1 MCAVT
6 AAPSFAQESS
16 TPSQESDPVDYE
28 TIRFDKDVVAV
39 RTTDEITLD
48 GLLDEPA
55 WELAEPAI
63 DFIQRQPFPGE
74 PSPERSEVYF
84 LYDEE
89 NLYVG
94 WINFDSRADE
104 IRVNDLREDFAFRGT
119 DSIGIVIDSL
129 HDLRSGFL
137 FGTSPVGARRDSQI
151 SNDSSFNDD
160 WDGDWDVKVTRNSDG
175 WIAEFAIPFAT
186 LRFSGSPTQE
196 WGLNMNRRIMRLNEE
211 SMWTPLPVRYSVN
224 RMSLAGTLSGLEN
237 IRQGRNLKV
246 TPYVT
251 AGFTESTA
259 NMFHW
264 EGKYEGGVDLK
275 YGLTPSL
282 TLDATYNTDFAQ
294 VEVDQQQ
301 VNLSRFSLFFPEK
314 RDFFLENSG
323 TFGFGSG
330 NGRSAGPLVPFFSR
344 RIGLNE
350 SKEIIPI
357 LGGARVS
364 GQVGRYDVGFLTM
377 KTEEEIDEQ
386 NRIVTPSNN
395 YIVGRIKRNLLT
407 NSWIGA
413 LTTHRD
419 SSIDGDTNRVYGADA
434 RFQFFDRLTFDSY
447 ILASYTPDRSGPNQS
462 GPNQARQFGTTW
474 RDDVL
479 QVSAEYLSIQPDFNP
494 EVGFVRRSDMTQYS
508 GDFAWNPR
516 VNGESIRNYRFE
528 TGLVYTRAASTGALE
543 TREHQITTGIQF
555 QDNSS
560 ITFSTRETF
569 DRLTEPFDIRPTIAI
584 PAGDYKYREYSVS
597 ASTDTSRMFSGS
609 GSVEW
614 GGFWDGDRTSVG
626 GSLSLKPHYR
636 WSLGLDY
643 SHNRITLPDG
653 GFTTDLTGARF
664 VYGFSP
670 YAFFNA
676 FIQYNAAA
684 NRVSSNV
691 RFNWTHSP
699 LSDLYIV
706 YNDIRDTNS
715 GQLVERA
722 VIVKFTNLFSF

>member
-1 MCAVT
+1 MKALLRVVMLCAVT
-6 AAPSFAQESS
+6 AAPSLAQAPPPPAQE
-16 TPSQESDPVDYE
+16 TEPVDYE
-28 TIRFDKDVVAV
+28 TIRFEKDAVAV
-39 RTTDEITLD
+39 RTSGEIILD
-48 GLLDEPA
+48 GLLDEPG
-55 WELAEPAI
+55 WKLAIPAT

-84 LYDEE
+84 LYDDE

-94 WINFDSRADE
+94 WINFDSQADQ

-137 FGTSPVGARRDSQI
+137 FGTSPAGAKRDSQI

-160 WDGDWDVKVTRNSDG
+160 WDGNWDVKVTRNGDG

-196 WGLNMNRRIMRLNEE
+196 WGLNLNRRIMRLNEE

-237 IRQGRNLKV
+237 IRQGRNLTV

-251 AGFTESTA
+251 AGFTESGA
-259 NMFHW
+259 NMSPR
-264 EGKYEGGVDLK
+264 EIDNDRDVGVDLK

-301 VNLSRFSLFFPEK
+301 VNLSRFGLFFPEK

-344 RIGLNE
+344 RIGLSDE
-350 SKEIIPI
+350 GTPIRI

-364 GQVGRYDVGFLTM
+364 GKIGRYDVGVLAM
-377 KTEEEIDEQ
+377 KTDEQ
-386 NRIVTPSNN
+386 VGQTGTTPSNN
-395 YIVGRIKRNLLT
+395 YFVGRIKRNLLA
-407 NSWIGA
+407 NSWVGA

-419 SSIDGDTNRVYGADA
+419 STIDGDTNRVYGADA
-434 RFQFFDRLTFDSY
+434 RFQFFDRLTFDTY
-447 ILASYTPDRSGPNQS
+447 ILASDTPDRRG
-462 GPNQARQFGTTW
+462 GNQARQFATTW
-474 RDDVL
+474 RDDEL
-479 QVSAEYLSIQPDFNP
+479 QVSAQYLSIQPDFNP
-494 EVGFVRRSDMTQYS
+494 EVGFVRRRDMTQYS

-528 TGLVYTRAASTGALE
+528 TGLVYTRAASTGELE

-555 QDNSS
+555 QNNSS
-560 ITFSTRETF
+560 ITFLTRETF
-569 DRLTEPFDIRPTIAI
+569 DRLTAPFNIRPTITI
-584 PAGDYKYREYSVS
+584 PVGDYKYREYSAS
-597 ASTDTSRMFSGS
+597 ASTDTSRMISGS
-609 GSVEW
+609 GSLDW
-614 GGFWDGDRTSVG
+614 GNSGMAT
-626 GSLSLKPHYR
+626 
-636 WSLGLDY
+636 GL
-643 SHNRITLPDG
+643 RL
-653 GFTTDLTGARF
+653 
-664 VYGFSP
+664 
-670 YAFFNA
+670 
-676 FIQYNAAA
+676 AAA
-684 NRVSSNV
+684 
-691 RFNWTHSP
+691 
-699 LSDLYIV
+699 
-706 YNDIRDTNS
+706 
-715 GQLVERA
+715 
-722 VIVKFTNLFSF
+722 